1 MWVGVEAT
9 CEGGARRKE
18 AQYNSRRG
26 AGQQTVA
33 LVGLQLFTLKF
44 SSNWS
49 RVLR

>member
-26 AGQQTVA
+26 ARSADRGFGRTYN
-33 LVGLQLFTLKF
+33 FF
-44 SSNWS
+44 IIN
-49 RVLR
+49 LR